1 MLVFSTLHHQKPVAI
16 HIKHKRNDKKMHKV
30 QTFNYLNLT
39 PEVGNKY
46 HNHGEMIIVWQR
58 VLELNFIEQ
67 YQFLQDLFRFTSKW
81 NFCMEKVTS
90 QRYQIIN

>member
-1 MLVFSTLHHQKPVAI
+1 MLAFSTQHHPKPVAI

-30 QTFNYLNLT
+30 RTFNCLNLT
-39 PEVGNKY
+39 PEVVNKY
-46 HNHGEMIIVWQR
+46 RNLGEMIIVWQR
-58 VLELNFIEQ
+58 VLELNFIEL